1 MSTKPEIEENIYL
14 FYVGLDREK
23 KMLKE
28 INIADRKD

>member
-14 FYVGLDREK
+14 FLCRIGWRE

-28 INIADRKD
+28 INIADRKN